1 MPKLIWGNLP
11 PAQIKMPIQKNEV
24 KDTHIQ
30 AAQILSEIGD
40 NAIALNSLE
49 MEKRRMKPLFKNF
62 NPEQITPKALGR
74 IGTLLFQNGFIDN
87 LTAELMNSA
96 GEEFDKDGNVVN
108 PDVQLNALECLAKR
122 IARMKEK
129 SLSGDPYAK
138 ALLPDYVRTV
148 HVLKNL
154 YTFVNSGDS
163 PEMLKIKALEKQGK
177 LRKSGPVQG

>member
-1 MPKLIWGNLP
+1 MPKFIWGDMP
-11 PAQIKMPIQKNEV
+11 PARIKMPDQKVAEKTTLV
-24 KDTHIQ
+24 RAT
-30 AAQILSEIGD
+30 QILGEIGD

-49 MEKRRMKPLFKNF
+49 MEKRRMKPLFKGF
-62 NPEQITPKALGR
+62 NPEQITPKELGR
-74 IGTLLFQNGFIDN
+74 AGALLFQNGFIDN

-96 GEEFDKDGNVVN
+96 GEEFDKDGHVVN
-108 PDVQLNALECLAKR
+108 PDAQLNALEFLAER

-154 YTFVNSGDS
+154 YAFVNSGDS
-163 PEMLKIKALEKQGK
+163 PEMLKIKALEKEGK
-177 LRKSGPVQG
+177 LRKGRPMQG